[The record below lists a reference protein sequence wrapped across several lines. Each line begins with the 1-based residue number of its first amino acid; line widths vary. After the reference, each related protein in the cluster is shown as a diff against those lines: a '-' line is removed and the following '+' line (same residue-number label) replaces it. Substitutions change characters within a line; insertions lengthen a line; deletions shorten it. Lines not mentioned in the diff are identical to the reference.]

1 MDQRVYEIGVV
12 PVIKLNHP
20 ERDAAPLAKAL
31 CAGGVPIAEVTFRAA
46 GADTAIRIMRRP
58 APICW

>member
-1 MDQRVYEIGVV
+1 MDQITRQISEIGVV

-31 CAGGVPIAEVTFRAA
+31 CEGGVAVAEVTFRAA
-46 GADTAIRIMRRP
+46 GAATAI
-58 APICW
+58 